1 MTPFRHERK
10 WIAAGAVLAMLGV
23 ALGAFGA
30 HGLRGRIP
38 AERLEVYQTGVFY
51 HLIHALAIL
60 LAVALAERLGSTWP
74 RVTAL
79 FALGIAIFGGSLYL
93 LAITGQRWLGAI
105 TPLGG
110 VCFLAGWGLLALQA
124 WKQGRA

>member
-1 MTPFRHERK
+1 
-10 WIAAGAVLAMLGV
+10 MLGV

-38 AERLEVYQTGVFY
+38 AERLEVYQTG
-51 HLIHALAIL
+51 
-60 LAVALAERLGSTWP
+60 ALAERLGSTWP